1 MEKFLVVVC
10 LLLSASACSDASETV
25 ALTTTQVPVTTTV
38 APITTQPP
46 ATTTLPSFELPSEGE
61 DFDSVIELCSL
72 ASNSLQCE
80 EDCFADK
87 ATLNEC
93 VAEAEEIATVSYIE
107 TKVLNYDSTIG
118 TEPFLA
124 SDNWHPLDTDDY
136 ECWLETIIAEL
147 GIVGYEKFIQRLR
160 VGSTSLTG
168 GVLREDA
175 LRSTDAEVKCADL
188 IKMEK
193 ENFTRSV
200 KKYYEEMDIIFGD
213 EEPLWPEDIWWVN
226 CVTDKI
232 SEEEAAQ
239 LSVEFLVNGESEML
253 LLYEQTYRHHID
265 DCSEWNLERHCAGQS
280 IGKCIF
286 YKELDDGT
294 LEWVD

>member
-1 MEKFLVVVC
+1 MRKIGVVVC
-10 LLLSASACSDASETV
+10 FLLFASACGSAYETAAV
-25 ALTTTQVPVTTTV
+25 NIGATTEVPTTTTM
-38 APITTQPP
+38 
-46 ATTTLPSFELPSEGE
+46 SEPTRE
-61 DFDSVIELCSL
+61 DPEVI
-72 ASNSLQCE
+72 
-80 EDCFADK
+80 
-87 ATLNEC
+87 
-93 VAEAEEIATVSYIE
+93 SYIE

-124 SDNWHPLDTDDY
+124 SDNWNPLDTDDY
-136 ECWLETIIAEL
+136 ECWLETIITEL
-147 GIVGYEKFIQRLR
+147 GIVGYEKFVERLR

-175 LRSTDAEVKCADL
+175 LRSVDAEVKCADL

-193 ENFTRSV
+193 ENFTRSI
-200 KKYYEEMDIIFGD
+200 KKYYAEEGYKFGN

-232 SEEEAAQ
+232 SEWQIAK

-253 LLYEQTYRHHID
+253 LLHDQTYGHHID
-265 DCSEWNLERHCAGQS
+265 DCSQWNLERHCLSQS

-286 YKELDDGT
+286 YEELDDGT

>member
-1 MEKFLVVVC
+1 MCQNGDMRKFAVSVC
-10 LLLSASACSDASETV
+10 LLLSASACGGDSDSGAVNATTEV
-25 ALTTTQVPVTTTV
+25 PTTTTMTEPTR
-38 APITTQPP
+38 
-46 ATTTLPSFELPSEGE
+46 E
-61 DFDSVIELCSL
+61 DLEVI
-72 ASNSLQCE
+72 
-80 EDCFADK
+80 
-87 ATLNEC
+87 
-93 VAEAEEIATVSYIE
+93 SYIE
-107 TKVLNYDSTIG
+107 TKVLNYDPTIG

-124 SDNWHPLDTDDY
+124 SDNWNPLDTDDY

-147 GIVGYEKFIQRLR
+147 GIAGYEKFVQRLR

-193 ENFTRSV
+193 ENFTRSI
-200 KKYYEEMDIIFGD
+200 KKYYAEEGYKFGN

-232 SEEEAAQ
+232 SEWQVAK

-253 LLYEQTYRHHID
+253 LLYDQTYGHHID
-265 DCSEWNLERHCAGQS
+265 DCSQWNLERHCLSQS

-286 YKELDDGT
+286 YEELVDGT

>member
-1 MEKFLVVVC
+1 MCQNGDMRKFAVSVC
-10 LLLSASACSDASETV
+10 LLLSASACGGASDSGAVNATTEV
-25 ALTTTQVPVTTTV
+25 PTTTTMTEPTR
-38 APITTQPP
+38 
-46 ATTTLPSFELPSEGE
+46 E
-61 DFDSVIELCSL
+61 DLEVI
-72 ASNSLQCE
+72 
-80 EDCFADK
+80 
-87 ATLNEC
+87 
-93 VAEAEEIATVSYIE
+93 SYIE
-107 TKVLNYDSTIG
+107 TKVLNYDPTIG

-124 SDNWHPLDTDDY
+124 SDNWNPLDTDDY

-147 GIVGYEKFIQRLR
+147 GIAGYEKFVQRLR

-193 ENFTRSV
+193 ENFTRSI
-200 KKYYEEMDIIFGD
+200 KKYYAEEGYKFGN

-232 SEEEAAQ
+232 SEWQIAQ
-239 LSVEFLVNGESEML
+239 LGVEFLVNGESEML
-253 LLYEQTYRHHID
+253 LLYEQTYGHHID
-265 DCSEWNLERHCAGQS
+265 DCSQWNLERHCAGQS

-286 YKELDDGT
+286 YEELDDGT